1 MWQCRK
7 CMHQPVYHYYT
18 AYLDALFR
26 VLADADVGL
35 VFRSAQ
41 QVQDVLVV
49 YLELQTP
56 SIDKPSA

>member
-1 MWQCRK
+1 MPK
-7 CMHQPVYHYYT
+7 THASIGVPLPH

-26 VLADADVGL
+26 VLADANVGL

-49 YLELQTP
+49 DLELQTQ